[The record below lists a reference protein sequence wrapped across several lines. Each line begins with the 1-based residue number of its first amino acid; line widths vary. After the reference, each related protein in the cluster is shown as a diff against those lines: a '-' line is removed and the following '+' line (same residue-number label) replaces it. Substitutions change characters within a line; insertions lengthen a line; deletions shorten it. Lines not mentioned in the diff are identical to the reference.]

1 MLMTTATMRSPFMA
15 GEEEPH
21 ENVEPRVQRWKVTV
35 AFASQIQGTASSPC
49 EYSRYEL
56 AHAAWSPARALHER
70 PWRRSSSSPAVQASS
85 VQLAG
90 GIEHAPVTP
99 AHSKLPA
106 RRGTTIARSQ
116 WTFGNMN
123 SDDALSRGERAA
135 RASSAQRAA

>member
-15 GEEEPH
+15 GEDEPH

-90 GIEHAPVTP
+90 DIEPGDAD
-99 AHSKLPA
+99 SELL
-106 RRGTTIARSQ
+106 RRGTTTEIASLKLDLREHE
-116 WTFGNMN
+116 
-123 SDDALSRGERAA
+123 L
-135 RASSAQRAA
+135 